1 MVSEIAPTCV
11 QGVGNIPRVS
21 FRAYTAMN
29 SAAISLPI
37 KSYSSQSKMI
47 SCNTSIKS
55 T

>member
-21 FRAYTAMN
+21 FPVYTVM
-29 SAAISLPI
+29 SLAATSLPI
-37 KSYSSQSKMI
+37 KSFSSQSKMI

-55 T
+55 M